1 MDINMDLQTAK
12 LNVLLKIMSVTKPS
26 LLDKISNLLDKEMV
40 VGYTVNGEP
49 LTKESY
55 NKRLKEAEKQV
66 KMGEYISQEDLEKE
80 SENW

>member
-49 LTKESY
+49 LTKELY